1 LDYYFVAVAVQ
12 VLHPIAAMVTIH
24 KNTVDNIAKSNKKDK
39 LEKKYFIEL
48 I

>member
-1 LDYYFVAVAVQ
+1 MKLQKYKTDFS
-12 VLHPIAAMVTIH
+12 PIAAMVTIH